1 MAAQSS
7 SLTTY
12 SALLKEHYLDP
23 GVIRNLRLQMGPL
36 AQQAI
41 DGGDT
46 NCGGKTIPFPIKIG
60 GNQGRSATFA
70 RAQNNATALVANN
83 FQLTRNSDYGVTYV
97 DRQTMLASENIDD
110 AFFKDLVSEVDG
122 IKLSLM
128 QSFSQKLYLDG
139 SGRLGQISAGSSTSS
154 SAAITLA
161 DVTTAIYFELGQSIV
176 LGTDSTGATSIRNGN
191 ACVASIQ
198 YNGANQGQL
207 QFAAQAGG
215 TAAALNTLISGAAA
229 SDYIFGDGDQADAI
243 SGIESWIPSTVPAS
257 TDSFYT
263 VNRSTNSRLYGL
275 YFNGAAYNII
285 EALQNTVAQ
294 LKTVGGLKKGGSIKL
309 SPIKWF
315 QLSQTMQSKGMYTNQ
330 PNGGVFGFNSLKLS
344 TQAGMIDVEEDYW
357 CPNGIALVQDD
368 NWELV
373 SIREIG
379 HLEEEDI
386 GNYFLRS
393 SNSDSFEVRTM
404 YYAQYG
410 SHAPGWSAICALPS

>member
-12 SALLKEHYLDP
+12 NALLKEHYLDP
-23 GVIRNLRLQMGPL
+23 GVIRNLRLQMG
-36 AQQAI
+36 AMATEAI

-46 NCGGKTIPFPIKIG
+46 ACGGKTIPFPIKIG

-83 FQLTRNSDYGVTYV
+83 FQLTRNSDYGITYV
-97 DRQTMLASENIDD
+97 DRQTMLASESIDD

-128 QSFSQKLYLDG
+128 QSFAQKLYMDG
-139 SGRLGQISAGSSTSS
+139 SGRLGQISAGSDVTTTT
-154 SAAITLA
+154 ITLT
-161 DVTTAIYFELGQSIV
+161 DVTTAIYFEIGQSIV
-176 LGTDSTGATSIRNGN
+176 LGTVATGASGIRTGN
-191 ACVASIQ
+191 ACVVSIQ
-198 YNGANQGQL
+198 YNGVNAGQL
-207 QFAAQAGG
+207 QFASAAGG
-215 TAAALNTLISGAAA
+215 SAASLSSLITGSAA
-229 SDYIFGDGDQADAI
+229 SDYIFGDGDQAAAI
-243 SGIESWIPSTVPAS
+243 SGVQSWIPATPPSGG
-257 TDSFYT
+257 DSFFQ
-263 VNRSTNSRLYGL
+263 VNRSVNSRLYGL
-275 YFNGAAYNII
+275 YFNGAAFNIV
-285 EALQNTVAQ
+285 EALQNVVAQ

-315 QLSQTMQSKGMYTNQ
+315 QLSQTLQSKGMYTQQ
-330 PNGGVFGFNSLKLS
+330 PDGGVFGFNSLKLATS
-344 TQAGMIDVEEDYW
+344 AGQITVTEDYW
-357 CPNGIALVQDD
+357 CPNGLAVVQDD

-393 SNSDSFEVRTM
+393 SNSDSFEVRAI

-410 SHAPGWSAICALPS
+410 THAPGWSAVCALPN